1 MNPDRRKVDISFQSN
16 QMMPG
21 ALSTEA
27 IHKPRSFIWREYSL
41 EIKAI
46 NYVRIDFNK
55 KRFFRRM
62 TWDSWRTLIGLFW
75 TISWWDF
82 IHYVYPTTS

>member
-55 KRFFRRM
+55 KRF
-62 TWDSWRTLIGLFW
+62 SQSL
-75 TISWWDF
+75 S
-82 IHYVYPTTS
+82 V